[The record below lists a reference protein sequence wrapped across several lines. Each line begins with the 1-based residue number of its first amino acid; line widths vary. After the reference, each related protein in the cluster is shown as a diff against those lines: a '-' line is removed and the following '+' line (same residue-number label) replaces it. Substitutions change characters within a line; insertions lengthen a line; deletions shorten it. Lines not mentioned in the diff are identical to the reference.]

1 MTSRKLLFTSCV
13 ILLILS
19 TTAVSTHAQ
28 RRRACCVDNQ
38 IYYRGG
44 PVLTGVVNV
53 YYIWYGTWNGSGA
66 HGSNRVS
73 DSVATQNLLT
83 NLVSGLSGSPYE
95 NINTTYFAGTDD
107 VSGFLSMAPTI
118 IDSSY
123 SHGVYLSEQD
133 VHDIVAAHIG
143 TDLARDP
150 NGVYIVLTSSD
161 IGATVTAAGQ
171 TLGTCGQTANGGS
184 VTAMCG
190 WHGSSNYFNLGG
202 DDLKFG
208 WVGNPDRCPSFCEA
222 PANQINSPNNNTGG
236 DGMANHVAHELEEA
250 ISDPDHTT
258 WYDNHGLEN
267 ADKCAWQFGS
277 TMLLS
282 NGAIANILL
291 NGTYYLIQENWVNA
305 NGGSCAMNL

>member
-161 IGATVTAAGQ
+161 IGSTVTAAGQ
-171 TLGTCGQTANGGS
+171 
-184 VTAMCG
+184 
-190 WHGSSNYFNLGG
+190 
-202 DDLKFG
+202 
-208 WVGNPDRCPSFCEA
+208 
-222 PANQINSPNNNTGG
+222 
-236 DGMANHVAHELEEA
+236 
-250 ISDPDHTT
+250 
-258 WYDNHGLEN
+258 
-267 ADKCAWQFGS
+267 
-277 TMLLS
+277 
-282 NGAIANILL
+282 
-291 NGTYYLIQENWVNA
+291 
-305 NGGSCAMNL
+305 